1 MLLNDITIHS
11 SVTFVEIDLTKISNL
26 RIHDETFWPQGIT
39 AREFT

>member
-26 RIHDETFWPQGIT
+26 IIHDKTFWPQGIT